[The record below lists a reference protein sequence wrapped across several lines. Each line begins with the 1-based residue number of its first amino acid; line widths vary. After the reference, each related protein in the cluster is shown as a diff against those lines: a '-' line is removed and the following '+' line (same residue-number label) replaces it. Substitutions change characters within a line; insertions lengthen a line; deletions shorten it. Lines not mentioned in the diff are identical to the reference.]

1 MVAILH
7 SALEFALLRCYLIL
21 LIFILFFLDVRES
34 QSSYRRWDRTEKD
47 PAYYGII
54 EGFFFSL
61 IFNMFIV
68 SVFTKK
74 VLFNDV
80 VAIIKKIIYWIVLVD
95 TDVIITLFF
104 TLWNFYFVIIN
115 YLP

>member
-1 MVAILH
+1 MESSKVFFFFL
-7 SALEFALLRCYLIL
+7 SYLICL
-21 LIFILFFLDVRES
+21 LFLYL
-34 QSSYRRWDRTEKD
+34 Q
-47 PAYYGII
+47 
-54 EGFFFSL
+54 
-61 IFNMFIV
+61 
-68 SVFTKK
+68 KK

-95 TDVIITLFF
+95 TDVITLFF

>member
-1 MVAILH
+1 
-7 SALEFALLRCYLIL
+7 
-21 LIFILFFLDVRES
+21 
-34 QSSYRRWDRTEKD
+34 
-47 PAYYGII
+47 
-54 EGFFFSL
+54 
-61 IFNMFIV
+61 MFIV

>member
-1 MVAILH
+1 
-7 SALEFALLRCYLIL
+7 
-21 LIFILFFLDVRES
+21 
-34 QSSYRRWDRTEKD
+34 
-47 PAYYGII
+47 
-54 EGFFFSL
+54 
-61 IFNMFIV
+61 MFIV

-95 TDVIITLFF
+95 TDVITLFF

>member
-21 LIFILFFLDVRES
+21 LIYILFFLDVRES

-95 TDVIITLFF
+95 TDVITLFF